1 MTLNLYG
8 ISYERNTWNKE
19 SNYGMPFDSA
29 VRDFVNNKESW
40 ERNAL
45 EGQLERTQRL
55 MANIV
60 EHLVKKGLMN
70 NEEFQTVFEQ
80 SKHRPYYELL
90 PREED

>member
-1 MTLNLYG
+1 MTLELYG
-8 ISYERNTWNKE
+8 IDYDRNSFKK
-19 SNYGMPFDSA
+19 SGNYGMPFDCA

-45 EGQLERTQRL
+45 EDQLERTQKL

-80 SKHRPYYELL
+80 SEYLPKYELL
-90 PREED
+90 PGE

>member
-8 ISYERNTWNKE
+8 ISYERNTWKK

-45 EGQLERTQRL
+45 EDQLERTQQL

-60 EHLVKKGLMN
+60 EHLVKKNLMN
-70 NEEFQTVFEQ
+70 NEEFWTVFEQ
-80 SKHRPYYELL
+80 SEHRPDYELL